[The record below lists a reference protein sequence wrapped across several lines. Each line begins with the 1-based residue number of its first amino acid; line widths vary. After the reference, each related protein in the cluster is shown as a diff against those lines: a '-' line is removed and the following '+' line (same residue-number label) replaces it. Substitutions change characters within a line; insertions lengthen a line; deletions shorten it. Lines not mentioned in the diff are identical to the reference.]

1 MIHYAQDTKIL
12 TAETA
17 LVKHDVCTLCRNFA
31 FEGTHAPTSPKCPAY
46 AIMQT
51 RSFLKGANNGLLKDQ
66 EEALIA
72 QQTAE
77 E

>member
-1 MIHYAQDTKIL
+1 
-12 TAETA
+12 
-17 LVKHDVCTLCRNFA
+17 
-31 FEGTHAPTSPKCPAY
+31 
-46 AIMQT
+46 MQT